1 VLEKISGKSCFL
13 ITVGYIWT
21 KYVLNIFSQKI
32 CPMTSRETF
41 GDHIRLLR
49 EQHKLPLRKVAAA
62 LDIDQSTLGKIER
75 GERSANKDMIRVL
88 STLFNVDESELNII
102 YLSDRV
108 AYELMEEG
116 NAKEI
121 LAVAEEKIKYLKA
134 KKFKQGSL
142 NLK

>member
-1 VLEKISGKSCFL
+1 
-13 ITVGYIWT
+13 
-21 KYVLNIFSQKI
+21 
-32 CPMTSRETF
+32 MTSRETF

-88 STLFNVDESELNII
+88 STLFNVNESELNII

-108 AYELMEEG
+108 AYELMEER

-142 NLK
+142 NLE